1 MEIVEIR
8 RGVFAWLSANKT
20 ANAGFVATERGV
32 IVVDTLNTPDAGRK
46 LASAIKARTQGPIIF
61 VINTHHHYDHV
72 FGNQAFDAPVV
83 AHRELRPL
91 LSRAIERDLMPLSIA
106 ARLSKHPEDRW
117 LVDELEVVYP
127 HLTFQQQLVLELAP
141 MHMILQH
148 MGGHTPDSCIVDLP
162 DEGVLFAGDL
172 VFEGRA
178 PYLRQAHIADTLEAL
193 RSLECLGDRIVIPGY
208 GKPCDMNY
216 VIRLRVYLE
225 ELRDTVQDMIAQG
238 LGRGDVLDSD
248 RLPDWWTQDR
258 PELIRANVVRIYNE
272 LERGPPPA

>member
-1 MEIVEIR
+1 MEIVEIKP
-8 RGVFAWLSANKT
+8 GVFACLSANET

-32 IVVDTLNTPDAGRK
+32 VVIDTLNTPTAGRK

-83 AHRELRPL
+83 AHHELPRL
-91 LSRAIERDLMPLSIA
+91 LAGAIERDLMPLSIA
-106 ARLSKHPEDRW
+106 ARLSEHPEDRW

-127 HLTFQQQLVLELAP
+127 HLTFQQQLVLDLAP
-141 MHMILQH
+141 ERMILQH

-162 DEGVLFAGDL
+162 DVGVLFASDL
-172 VFEGRA
+172 IFEGRV
-178 PYLRQAHIADTLEAL
+178 PYLRQAHFADTLKAL
-193 RSLECLGDRIVIPGY
+193 HSLEGLGDRIVLPGH
-208 GKPCDMNY
+208 GKPCDMSY
-216 VIRLRVYLE
+216 VTRLRVYLE

-238 LGRGDVLDSD
+238 WGRGDVLDSD
-248 RLPDWWTQDR
+248 RLPAWWTQDR

-272 LERGPPPA
+272 LERGPPPS